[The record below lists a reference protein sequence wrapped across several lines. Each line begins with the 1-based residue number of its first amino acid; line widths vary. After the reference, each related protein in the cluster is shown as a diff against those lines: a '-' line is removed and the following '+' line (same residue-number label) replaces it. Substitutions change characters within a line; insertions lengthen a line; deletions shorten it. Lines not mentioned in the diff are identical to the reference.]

1 MDGRRML
8 MRLALAVA
16 LGGAGCGTAAAP
28 TPTPLPAARN
38 GAEFS
43 AAWCASMQ
51 AMFRA
56 IGNPD
61 TASDSELSAAL
72 DEAITNADYS
82 AVERFAAMIQAEI
95 ATGRQHAESASA
107 WGPGATMAGHLD
119 RLLVA
124 FGVMVEER
132 RASARD
138 GLSLV
143 DQRAQAAFE
152 AAGGVESWFAM
163 LEAARALPPDV
174 VTLLGTCRFEG
185 GPAAS

>member
-28 TPTPLPAARN
+28 TPTLLPVARS
-38 GAEFS
+38 GPEFA

-72 DEAITNADYS
+72 DQAITNADYS
-82 AVERFAAMIQAEI
+82 AVERFAAMIQAEL
-95 ATGRQHAESASA
+95 ATGRRHAESAA
-107 WGPGATMAGHLD
+107 GWAPGAAMARHLD
-119 RLLVA
+119 TLLAA
-124 FGVMVEER
+124 FGTMVEAK
-132 RASARD
+132 RAAARD
-138 GLSLV
+138 GLSAG
-143 DQRAQAAFE
+143 DGGAQAAFE
-152 AAGGVESWFAM
+152 AAGGVESWYGM
-163 LEAARALPPDV
+163 LEAARSLPADV
-174 VTLLGTCRFEG
+174 MTLLGTCRFEG
-185 GPAAS
+185 EPTAS